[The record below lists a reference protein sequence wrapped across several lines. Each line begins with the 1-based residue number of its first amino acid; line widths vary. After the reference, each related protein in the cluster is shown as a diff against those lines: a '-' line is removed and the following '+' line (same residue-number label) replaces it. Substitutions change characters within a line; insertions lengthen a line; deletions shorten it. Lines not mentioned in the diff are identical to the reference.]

1 MIFVENSGKKK
12 QRDQITQATQD
23 YYRFIFSWLIN
34 ELQAKT
40 YEWSRFCWTFALF
53 DLGETSAYKI

>member
-23 YYRFIFSWLIN
+23 YYRFIFS
-34 ELQAKT
+34 
-40 YEWSRFCWTFALF
+40 
-53 DLGETSAYKI
+53 